1 MKQRAFDGLAAFAAV
16 ARERSFTRAAAQ
28 LGVSQS
34 ALSHAVRALEERLGV
49 RLLART
55 TRSVALTEA
64 GERLMETVGP
74 RLEEIEAELASMS
87 ELRAR
92 PSGTIRINASE
103 HAART
108 ALWPKLEKFL
118 PAYPDIKV
126 EIVVENALTD
136 IVAGKFDAGVRL
148 GGQVAKDMIA
158 VRIAPDMRMAAVA
171 SPAYF
176 KTRPVPKHPQDLTQ
190 HNCINLRL
198 PTLGGLYAWEFEKRG
213 RELKVRVAGQLTFN
227 SADLRLTPRSPA
239 SASPSCRRMWR
250 RGTSKRAA
258 SCGSSKT
265 GARRFRAIIYII
277 QADGSRARRLRW
289 WWGRC
294 GAGGSVRMRR
304 RIDVIRHVESIHYRL
319 STRFNLSKK
328 IRLRFFASPS
338 IFV

>member
-1 MKQRAFDGLAAFAAV
+1 MKQSAFDGLAAFAAV
-16 ARERSFTRAAAQ
+16 ARERSFTRSAAQ

-64 GERLMETVGP
+64 GERLLETVAP

-87 ELRAR
+87 DLRAR
-92 PSGTIRINASE
+92 PAGAIRINASE

-108 ALWPKLEKFL
+108 ILWPKLEKFL

-136 IVAGKFDAGVRL
+136 IIAGKFDAGVRL

-176 KTRPVPKHPQDLTQ
+176 KTCPVPKHPQDLTQ

-213 RELKVRVAGQLTFN
+213 RDLKVRVAGQLTFN
-227 SADLRLTPRSPA
+227 SANLRLSAALSGLGLAFMPEDVADAHIKAGRLIRVLEDWCAPFSGYHLYYPSRRQQSPA
-239 SASPSCRRMWR
+239 FALVAGAL
-250 RGTSKRAA
+250 RG
-258 SCGSSKT
+258 
-265 GARRFRAIIYII
+265 
-277 QADGSRARRLRW
+277 
-289 WWGRC
+289 
-294 GAGGSVRMRR
+294 MR
-304 RIDVIRHVESIHYRL
+304 
-319 STRFNLSKK
+319 
-328 IRLRFFASPS
+328 
-338 IFV
+338 